1 MKSTIDNT
9 LPTHALMRM
18 NRALEIRVRI
28 LAASEAAIAQLVE
41 HLIRNEGVGSSN
53 LLSGTTFLIFRT
65 SAYDTSV

>member
-1 MKSTIDNT
+1 MKSTTDNT

-41 HLIRNEGVGSSN
+41 HLIRN
-53 LLSGTTFLIFRT
+53 
-65 SAYDTSV
+65 